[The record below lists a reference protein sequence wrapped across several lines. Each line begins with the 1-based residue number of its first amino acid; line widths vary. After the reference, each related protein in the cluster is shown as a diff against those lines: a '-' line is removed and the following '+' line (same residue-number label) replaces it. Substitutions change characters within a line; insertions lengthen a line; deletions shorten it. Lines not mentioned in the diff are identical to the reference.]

1 MWNEDDLENNDIIKN
16 KKKSGDNT
24 RISDDN
30 IPNNS
35 QKFRSIYYQKLKKI
49 IIFLYSVSLNDKTFN
64 RKSLD

>member
-35 QKFRSIYYQKLKKI
+35 
-49 IIFLYSVSLNDKTFN
+49 
-64 RKSLD
+64 